1 MLINIYN
8 IAGLIAFS
16 WYIGYRWTSLG
27 NILGKTINGNFLLNW
42 WFAPINFITAIT
54 TLVFVTIALF
64 DFDYSFKIRALYWVA
79 ALLLGRNAWYTVID
93 IIDYINDQSI
103 KQFSYIV
110 VDIVMVIFTW
120 IWIHIFRS
128 MS

>member
-8 IAGLIAFS
+8 ITGLIAFS

-27 NILGKTINGNFLLNW
+27 NILGKIINGNILLNW

-54 TLVFVTIALF
+54 SLVFVTIALF
-64 DFDYSFKIRALYWVA
+64 DFDYSFKIRAMYWIA
-79 ALLLGRNAWYTVID
+79 ALLLGRNIWYAVID
-93 IIDYINDQSI
+93 IVDYINDPSI
-103 KQFSYIV
+103 NQFSYIILDV
-110 VDIVMVIFTW
+110 VMVVFTW
-120 IWIHIFRS
+120 IWIHVFRS